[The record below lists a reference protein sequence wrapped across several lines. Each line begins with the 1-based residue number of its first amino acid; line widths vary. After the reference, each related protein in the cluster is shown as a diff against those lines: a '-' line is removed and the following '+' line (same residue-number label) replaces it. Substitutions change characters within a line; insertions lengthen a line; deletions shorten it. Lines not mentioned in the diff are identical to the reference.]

1 MAAIDVTNG
10 LEADLP
16 PRCRRSRI
24 QNWVERAAV
33 GVGWCSH
40 RRKGSVMRRIAGW
53 LRRIGVAL
61 SVAWAASCLW
71 AVAFAAGADERILP
85 PDKPDPIEH
94 PSSSPLLLVGFV
106 VVVVGFFWVMSRR
119 S

>member
-1 MAAIDVTNG
+1 V
-10 LEADLP
+10 
-16 PRCRRSRI
+16 
-24 QNWVERAAV
+24 
-33 GVGWCSH
+33 
-40 RRKGSVMRRIAGW
+40 
-53 LRRIGVAL
+53 
-61 SVAWAASCLW
+61 
-71 AVAFAAGADERILP
+71 VAFAAGADERILP